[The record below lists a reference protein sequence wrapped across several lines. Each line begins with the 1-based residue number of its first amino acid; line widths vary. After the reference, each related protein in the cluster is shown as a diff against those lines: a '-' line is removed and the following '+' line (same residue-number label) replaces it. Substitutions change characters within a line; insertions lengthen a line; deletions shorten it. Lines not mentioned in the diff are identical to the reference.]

1 MAVRITETAYSSGR
15 GIRRLF
21 FIAQDSRASLESIGQ
36 YHDHRDVPVRFLL
49 VFFALFAFFVF
60 SALFLLFVLGD
71 DAPDTL

>member
-1 MAVRITETAYSSGR
+1 MSAGSRPWLQEKQKRRIPPAEEYAV
-15 GIRRLF
+15 F
-21 FIAQDSRASLESIGQ
+21 SIGQ

>member
-36 YHDHRDVPVRFLL
+36 FHDHRDVPVLFLL
-49 VFFALFAFFVF
+49 VFSALFAF